1 MTDTDRYEFASQMA
15 VLKSCPEAISRLL
28 RKSSS
33 VLLAAKVLV
42 VSRLLHMKLSQRS
55 KPPPYL
61 ENLRNRLG
69 ALRRRLLAVIDK
81 QMKSLDT
88 SSNALIEAMCAFSL
102 ATSSSP
108 IDVLRHFHH
117 ARLEAMSEQLQNESN
132 SREGILG
139 AMQVYI
145 RTLRDTRASFPTVIA
160 QALENLKSRPLFQ
173 SHDLHALIELNLDL
187 HGRWI
192 GDDIRTFTPYIRL
205 DDLQRSKSEEALE
218 QWAGRGLSSLIKDLR
233 QNLENLDDTPRV
245 MDLRRRLF
253 ELWFCSQ
260 HQCKGIEPSEV
271 VDGLRDAFNSRW
283 KNLTQTQIQSLESV
297 GSLIRTIAGSQSAGI
312 ARDNQSLWDSS
323 ILSMDTNNGAKAFR
337 ESLIARYQ
345 GNNEAFRIVS
355 EKYTAWLQRA
365 QSIEATIA
373 SAQAIRW
380 EDNMADL
387 DEVDDILNDKQAL
400 LSEDDPRS
408 LQEHYSNA
416 VQTAFGELE
425 LSINALTK
433 ILCETKDGQSAVFL
447 LRCWRDLRQRMPSSY
462 GGHTL
467 GLASIAQLQKVLVIS
482 ALDIP
487 VQRGKHRIR
496 KAIRTSKVPGRL
508 LWDGDPPLPILPS
521 PWAFRLLR
529 EVVTSMAALGS
540 DVWSAD
546 AINRLKE
553 ELGSSM
559 LKIVAGLD
567 SGKPRSN
574 GRAAELDE
582 NPGNGSKDQ
591 DILEQAE
598 ESDRLASS
606 GIGAESPVESTR
618 TPKSLTNG
626 DVHESPIGGTVSRV
640 KLQQAFDMFYLAY
653 ATRTTHSD
661 RTEGGVETMVSKSTT
676 DLDITPES
684 NNRMKRSAEEYWKRT
699 SLLFAL
705 LA

>member
-1 MTDTDRYEFASQMA
+1 MTDTERYEFASQMA

-28 RKSSS
+28 RKTSS

-42 VSRLLHMKLSQRS
+42 VSRLLHTKLSQRP
-55 KPPPYL
+55 KPPQYL
-61 ENLRNRLG
+61 ESLRNRLG
-69 ALRRRLLAVIDK
+69 ALRRRLLGIIDK

-88 SSNALIEAMCAFSL
+88 SSNALIGAMCAFSL

-117 ARLEAMSEQLQNESN
+117 ARLEAMSEQVRIESN
-132 SREGILG
+132 NQGILG

-173 SHDLHALIELNLDL
+173 SYDLHALIELNLDL

-205 DDLQRSKSEEALE
+205 DDLQRSKSEEVLR
-218 QWAGRGLSSLIKDLR
+218 QWARRGLSSLIDDLR
-233 QNLENLDDTPRV
+233 QNLDILADTLKV
-245 MDLRRRLF
+245 MDLRKQLF
-253 ELWFCSQ
+253 ELWFSSQ
-260 HQCKGIEPSEV
+260 HQCKGIDPLEV

-283 KNLTQTQIQSLESV
+283 KSLIQTQTQSLEEV
-297 GSLIRTIAGSQSAGI
+297 GSTIRIIAESRSNGI
-312 ARDNQSLWDSS
+312 ARDCQSLWDSS
-323 ILSMDTNNGAKAFR
+323 ILCMDITNGAKAFR

-345 GNNEAFRIVS
+345 GSNEAFQLVS
-355 EKYTAWLQRA
+355 EKYTEWLQQA
-365 QSIEATIA
+365 QNIEATIA
-373 SAQAIRW
+373 MAGAIRW

-387 DEVDDILNDKQAL
+387 DDVDDILNDKQTL

-425 LSINALTK
+425 ISIDAVTK
-433 ILCETKDGQSAVFL
+433 ILVENKDGQTAVFL
-447 LRCWRDLRQRMPSSY
+447 SRCWRDLRQRMPSGY
-462 GGHTL
+462 GDHTL
-467 GLASIAQLQKVLVIS
+467 GLVSIAQLQKVLVIA

-487 VQRGKHRIR
+487 MQHGQHRIT
-496 KAIRTSKVPGRL
+496 KASRASKVPGRL

-529 EVVTSMAALGS
+529 EVVRSMAALGN
-540 DVWSAD
+540 DVWSID
-546 AINRLKE
+546 ATDRLKN
-553 ELGSSM
+553 ELRSSV
-559 LKIVAGLD
+559 LKIMAGLE
-567 SGKPRSN
+567 SSKPRSN
-574 GRAAELDE
+574 GHAVELDE
-582 NPGNGSKDQ
+582 NHEDVLKNQ
-591 DILEQAE
+591 DVSEQAHG
-598 ESDRLASS
+598 SDRLVSS
-606 GIGAESPVESTR
+606 DTDAGSHAESTR

-626 DVHESPIGGTVSRV
+626 DVHEPSIRGMVSEV
-640 KLQQAFDMFYLAY
+640 KMQQAFDMLYLAY
-653 ATRTTHSD
+653 ATGTTRSD
-661 RTEGGVETMVSKSTT
+661 QTEDGVENILSESTT

-684 NNRMKRSAEEYWKRT
+684 KNRMKKSAEEYWKRT